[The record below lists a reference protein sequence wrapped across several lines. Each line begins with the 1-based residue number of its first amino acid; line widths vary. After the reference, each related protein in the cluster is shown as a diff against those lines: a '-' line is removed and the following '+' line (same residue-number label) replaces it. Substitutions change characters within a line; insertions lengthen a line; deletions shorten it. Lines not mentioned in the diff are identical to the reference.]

1 MKDIA
6 TDFMTPIIIIGLIL
20 FSVLLSFI
28 YAEERHVEEKTADLR
43 NQVVAIYR
51 TIEAAERGTPNGT
64 AFSIGNGYFLT
75 NAHVTTGME
84 IFYISTFRG
93 NFYVAQLKEEN
104 VKLDVAIFKVYGEF
118 SDIEP
123 ATFECRDPVY
133 AEEVRMIGNPSGYSF
148 FTSFGRIAG
157 DAFYDELN
165 KNNNAFPVN
174 ATFAGGMSGGP
185 VYDASGYVIG
195 QVYALISTINST
207 NRRGILSL
215 SPLNFGIITSAT
227 DICKYLNEINQEY
240 IIQGKD

>member
-1 MKDIA
+1 MKDVAI
-6 TDFMTPIIIIGLIL
+6 DFVMPIIILVLIVFSL
-20 FSVLLSFI
+20 FLAVLLGRERQ
-28 YAEERHVEEKTADLR
+28 EERPIDLR

-51 TIEAAERGTPNGT
+51 SIEAAEKGTPNGT

-75 NAHVTTGME
+75 NAHVTGEME

-104 VKLDVAIFKVYGEF
+104 AALDVALFKVYGEF

-123 ATFECRDPVY
+123 ATFDCRDPVY
-133 AEEVRMIGNPSGYSF
+133 SEEVRMIGNPSGYSF
-148 FTSFGRIAG
+148 FTSFGRVAG
-157 DAFYDELN
+157 DSFYDELN

-174 ATFAGGMSGGP
+174 GTFAGGMSGGP

-195 QVYALISTINST
+195 QVYALISTVSAT
-207 NRRGILSL
+207 NMPGLLSL

-227 DICKYLNEINQEY
+227 DICKYLNDIGQHHLSR
-240 IIQGKD
+240 

>member
-1 MKDIA
+1 
-6 TDFMTPIIIIGLIL
+6 
-20 FSVLLSFI
+20 
-28 YAEERHVEEKTADLR
+28 
-43 NQVVAIYR
+43 
-51 TIEAAERGTPNGT
+51 
-64 AFSIGNGYFLT
+64 
-75 NAHVTTGME
+75 ME

-104 VKLDVAIFKVYGEF
+104 VNLDVAIFKVYGEF

-157 DAFYDELN
+157 DSFYDELN
-165 KNNNAFPVN
+165 NNNNAFPVN
-174 ATFAGGMSGGP
+174 ATFASGMSGGP

-195 QVYALISTINST
+195 QVYAVISTVSST
-207 NRRGILSL
+207 NMRGIISA
-215 SPLNFGIITSAT
+215 SPINFGIITSAT
-227 DICKYLNEINQEY
+227 DICKYMNEINQEY

>member
-1 MKDIA
+1 MKDIV
-6 TDFMTPIIIIGLIL
+6 TDFITPIIIIGLIL

-28 YAEERHVEEKTADLR
+28 LAEESQEEKTADLR

-51 TIEAAERGTPNGT
+51 SIEAAENGTPNGT

-84 IFYISTFRG
+84 IFYISTFGG

-104 VKLDVAIFKVYGEF
+104 VNLDVAIFKVYGEF
-118 SDIEP
+118 SDIEH

-157 DAFYDELN
+157 DSFYDELN

-174 ATFAGGMSGGP
+174 ATFASGMSGGP
-185 VYDASGYVIG
+185 VYSASGYVIG
-195 QVYALISTINST
+195 QVYALISTISST

-240 IIQGKD
+240 TIQGKD